1 MAEPL
6 PDAHCRY
13 VSEWI
18 GTKLRWGLTVDQ
30 GELDALTVLRR
41 GLRDHRRPL
50 HPGTV
55 EGMRLRPRHTA

>member
-30 GELDALTVLRR
+30 GELDALTVYAEACET
-41 GLRDHRRPL
+41 
-50 HPGTV
+50 TV
-55 EGMRLRPRHTA
+55 VHYAPAP